1 MKTAIY
7 IRVSTDKQTVE
18 NQLPI
23 IQDYCKRNNYVV
35 FDIYQDVISGRTDS
49 RPDFD
54 RLINDMRKH
63 RFDCI
68 MVYKL
73 DRIGRSL
80 KHLLQLFEEFRN
92 NKIDFV
98 SVTQNINTSTPEGR
112 MFLHLLMIFA
122 EYERELT
129 VARIN
134 DTLGRYKEHLKNEG
148 KFIARDGRV
157 RHHLGRPKGSKDKKQ
172 RKKGGYYLRY
182 MEIKK
187 STP

>member
-1 MKTAIY
+1 MKVAIY

-23 IQDYCKRNNYVV
+23 IQDYCIRNNYEV
-35 FDIYQDVISGRTDS
+35 FDVYQDVISGKTDS

-54 RLINDMRKH
+54 RLINDMRNH

-68 MVYKL
+68 VVYKL

-92 NKIDFV
+92 NNIDFI

-134 DTLGRYKEHLKNEG
+134 DTLGRYKKHIRTEG
-148 KFIARDGRV
+148 KFIARDGKV
-157 RHHLGRPKGSKDKKQ
+157 RYHLGRPKGSKDTKV
-172 RKKGGYYLRY
+172 RKKSGYYLRWS
-182 MEIKK
+182 K
-187 STP
+187 S